1 MLASFSIGNFKAFS
15 DVQSI
20 PLRPLTLVFGANSS
34 GKSSILHG
42 LLFSRH
48 ALDTG
53 DLDIRRTV
61 IGGEAVD
68 LGGFRQFIHRRHVYR
83 RLEWRFELASSIFQG
98 RLAELLSSAGN
109 VVVSLTIALAL
120 DDKGNPLLG
129 AVPEVQAFDLL
140 VDGTSLLRMSR
151 RRDLLQVDRLDADHP
166 VFRKVLMAIV
176 QASTTAD
183 SISPADFDGI
193 EPVISE
199 IVPQLQATL
208 GKFFPEG
215 LVRPD
220 SLPSTTS
227 IPLLPISRGRRQED
241 LAAAVRFFLPRTV
254 DEIIRGVCQAV
265 SNELMSLQYLGPLRS
280 YPARHLA
287 FSPDHDPNW
296 LAGGGYAWDV
306 VRRNKQVR
314 DRVNNWLAAPDRL
327 QTNYELV
334 IRNLVAIEQLEAPI
348 LSSLE
353 TMNEEGLDLEP
364 DGPDEDGLGGVIPV
378 IKDPEKEAKRTTEV
392 IRSWDLEKLDELVMI
407 DRSTNTV
414 VSHRDVGVG
423 VSQVLPVLV
432 SAFGGKQK
440 IIAIEQ
446 PEIHL
451 HPALQADLGD
461 VFLESVLGP
470 NQNRFLLETHS
481 EHLMLRILRRI
492 RETTEK
498 TLPPGFP
505 PVTPDK
511 VMVLYVE
518 PSPQGSKVIELP
530 ISEDGEFTKPWP
542 RGFFA
547 ERVRELM

>member
-1 MLASFSIGNFKAFS
+1 MLSSFTIANFKAFA
-15 DVQSI
+15 DAQKI

-34 GKSSILHG
+34 GKSSLIHS

-48 ALDTG
+48 AIETGELDT
-53 DLDIRRTV
+53 RRTL

-68 LGGFRQFIHRRHVYR
+68 LGGFRQFVHRRNVNS
-83 RLEWRFELASSIFQG
+83 RLEWRFELNAAVFQS
-98 RLAELLSSAGN
+98 RLAELLSSASK
-109 VVVSLTIALAL
+109 VVVSITIALAL
-120 DDKGNPLLG
+120 DDKGIPLPG
-129 AVPEVQAFDLL
+129 AVPGVQAFELL
-140 VDGTSLLRMSR
+140 SDGSGLLRMSR
-151 RRDLLQVDRLDADHP
+151 RRDLLQLDRLDVDHP
-166 VFRKVLMAIV
+166 VFRQILKAIV
-176 QASTTAD
+176 ETSTTAD
-183 SISPADFDGI
+183 SISPTDFEGI
-193 EPVISE
+193 EATIAE
-199 IVPQLQATL
+199 IVPQLQATI

-215 LVRPD
+215 LVK
-220 SLPSTTS
+220 SETSPSSAS
-227 IPLLPISRGRRQED
+227 IPLHPISRGRRQED
-241 LAAAVRFFLPRTV
+241 LASAVRFFLPRTV
-254 DEIIRGVCQAV
+254 DEIIRGVCQAI
-265 SNELMSLQYLGPLRS
+265 SAEIMSLQYLGPLRS

-306 VRRNKQVR
+306 IRRNKEVR

-327 QTNYELV
+327 QTSYELV

-348 LSSLE
+348 LSALE
-353 TMNEEGLDLEP
+353 TMNEEGLDLETE
-364 DGPDEDGLGGVIPV
+364 GPDEDGLGGVIPI
-378 IKDPEKEAKRTTEV
+378 IKDPEQEAKRTASV
-392 IRSWDLEKLDELVMI
+392 IHSWDLEKLDELVMI
-407 DRSTNTV
+407 DRATNTV

-432 SAFGGKQK
+432 SAFGAKKK

-498 TLPPGFP
+498 TLPTGFP
-505 PVTPDK
+505 SVTPDQ

-530 ISEDGEFTKPWP
+530 ISEDGEFTRPWP
-542 RGFFA
+542 RGFFT
-547 ERVRELM
+547 ERMREWA